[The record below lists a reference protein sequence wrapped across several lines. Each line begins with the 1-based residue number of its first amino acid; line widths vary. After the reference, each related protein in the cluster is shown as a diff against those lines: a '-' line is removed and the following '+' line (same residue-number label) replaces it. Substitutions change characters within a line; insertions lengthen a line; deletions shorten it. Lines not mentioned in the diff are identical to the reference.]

1 MAQPTM
7 VQANIDKLEGLSSQ
21 TISLLNVI
29 IAKYGAIDRSL
40 EELKK
45 HWVGDKRDE
54 LYKKLDETQAEKEKA
69 LKAFESFCN
78 GALSAVPKEYGQL
91 EATIAEEAKKLKN
104 GQM

>member
-1 MAQPTM
+1 M
-7 VQANIDKLEGLSSQ
+7 
-21 TISLLNVI
+21 I

-54 LYKKLDETQAEKEKA
+54 LYKKLDEAQLEKEKA